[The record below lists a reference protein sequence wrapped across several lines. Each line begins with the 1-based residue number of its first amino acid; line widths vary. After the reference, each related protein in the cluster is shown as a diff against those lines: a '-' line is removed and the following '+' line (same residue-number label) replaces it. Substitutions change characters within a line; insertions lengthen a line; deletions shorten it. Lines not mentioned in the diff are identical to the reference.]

1 MPPQPSI
8 WSLCLELISPSICSE
23 VMHFLNSFFS
33 FFTPQFRT
41 PPWHSTISSSGPF
54 SLFQFPYLL
63 NLEPRNSYT
72 NTLHPKE
79 ASILT
84 CPGVPK
90 PLTSEIFLPAIKY
103 SLIDLYYIPFNVPPI
118 SMPPRL
124 QGPIQGHHLQGTVLP
139 SQSIVHHCSFQGF
152 AELCWGAEPTSLPLI
167 VLLYIHLL
175 VYSIKIY
182 WAIFMCKIL
191 C

>member
-54 SLFQFPYLL
+54 TVYSSSPTYWTLNPKIHIQIYFTPRKQASLLALVYPNPSHLRFSCLPSNIPL
-63 NLEPRNSYT
+63 
-72 NTLHPKE
+72 
-79 ASILT
+79 
-84 CPGVPK
+84 
-90 PLTSEIFLPAIKY
+90 LTSTTFPSMFLQSLCHPDFKAQFKVTIFKEL
-103 SLIDLYYIPFNVPPI
+103 FC
-118 SMPPRL
+118 
-124 QGPIQGHHLQGTVLP
+124 HP
-139 SQSIVHHCSFQGF
+139 SPHHCSFQGF

-167 VLLYIHLL
+167 VLLHIHLL